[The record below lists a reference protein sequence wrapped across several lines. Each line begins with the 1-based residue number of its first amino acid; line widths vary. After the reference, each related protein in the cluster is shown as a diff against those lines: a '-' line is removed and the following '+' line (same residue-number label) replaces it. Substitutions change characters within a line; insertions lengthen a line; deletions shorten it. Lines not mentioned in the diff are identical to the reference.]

1 MIIKHI
7 QETDKFVVWN
17 GFSHKA
23 ESQEFDTIEQA
34 EQELKRLEEEQR
46 QLDLLDIC

>member
-23 ESQEFDTIEQA
+23 ESEEFDTLEQA
-34 EQELKRLEEEQR
+34 EEKLKELENDYTGQTTA
-46 QLDLLDIC
+46 

>member
-34 EQELKRLEEEQR
+34 EQELKRLAQQVLKEIDNKE
-46 QLDLLDIC
+46 

>member
-23 ESQEFDTIEQA
+23 ESQEFDTIGQA
-34 EQELKRLEEEQR
+34 EQELKRIELKESEE
-46 QLDLLDIC
+46 